1 MANIFSIIVGFSM
14 ITASIVTY
22 GIQYYKIIKKES
34 IKGINLYMIFMGVI
48 SNYLTS
54 LSYLHSNLHDM
65 KNNFAITLDIVQ
77 LFIIDFIYILYFT
90 IYLYYTYN
98 NCIILQN
105 LQQLTSERYNNI
117 EKSLKK
123 YKITILLYISS
134 WVFIII
140 FAIVSIFINLQD
152 NSKMNNNYIIS
163 TNVLSTILSSIMWIP
178 QLIESYRYTY
188 VKTSLSSTFMFLNIL
203 GILII
208 IIYQYIINKQ
218 NILLIIQ
225 YFITIILQIC
235 VLLVLYFK
243 KRYNVHVPLLDV
255 EQHDIL

>member
-1 MANIFSIIVGFSM
+1 M

-98 NCIILQN
+98 NCIILQ
-105 LQQLTSERYNNI
+105 
-117 EKSLKK
+117 
-123 YKITILLYISS
+123 
-134 WVFIII
+134 
-140 FAIVSIFINLQD
+140 
-152 NSKMNNNYIIS
+152 
-163 TNVLSTILSSIMWIP
+163 
-178 QLIESYRYTY
+178 
-188 VKTSLSSTFMFLNIL
+188 
-203 GILII
+203 
-208 IIYQYIINKQ
+208 
-218 NILLIIQ
+218 
-225 YFITIILQIC
+225 IC
-235 VLLVLYFK
+235 ILLVLYFK

>member
-1 MANIFSIIVGFSM
+1 MVNIFSIIVGFSM
-14 ITASIVTY
+14 ITASMITY

-34 IKGINLYMIFMGVI
+34 VKGINLYMIFMGVI

-54 LSYLHSNLHDM
+54 LLYLHANLHDM
-65 KNNFAITLDIVQ
+65 KNNFALTLDIVQ

-90 IYLYYTYN
+90 IYLYYTYK
-98 NCIILQN
+98 NCIIFQNLQN
-105 LQQLTSERYNNI
+105 LHQLTKERCNNI
-117 EKSLKK
+117 EKSLRK

-140 FAIVSIFINLQD
+140 FAVVSIFINLQD

-163 TNVLSTILSSIMWIP
+163 TNVLSSILSSIMWIP
-178 QLIESYRYTY
+178 QLIESYRYTD

-203 GILII
+203 GILVI

-225 YFITIILQIC
+225 YFITVILQIC
-235 VLLVLYFK
+235 ILLVLYF
-243 KRYNVHVPLLDV
+243 YNSRLTFLTGWM
-255 EQHDIL
+255 

>member
-1 MANIFSIIVGFSM
+1 MANIFSIIVGFCM
-14 ITASIVTY
+14 ITASIITY

-54 LSYLHSNLHDM
+54 LSYLHANLHDM
-65 KNNFAITLDIVQ
+65 KNDFAITLDIVQ
-77 LFIIDFIYILYFT
+77 LFILDFIYILYFT
-90 IYLYYTYN
+90 IYLYYTYK

-105 LQQLTSERYNNI
+105 LQNVNLLTSTEYI
-117 EKSLKK
+117 K
-123 YKITILLYISS
+123 YKITLLLYISS
-134 WVFIII
+134 WFFIIV
-140 FAIVSIFINLQD
+140 FAVVSIFISLHD

-163 TNVLSTILSSIMWIP
+163 TNILSSTLSSVMWIP
-178 QLIESYRYTY
+178 QLVESYRYTY

-203 GILII
+203 GILVI

-225 YFITIILQIC
+225 YFITVILQIC
-235 VLLVLYFK
+235 ILLVLYFK
-243 KRYNVHVPLLDV
+243 KRHNLNHILLDI
-255 EQHDIL
+255 EHHDIL